1 MPKKQVDND
10 FMVFPK
16 RLTKLM
22 KERRIESDDG
32 STRKMRQ
39 QDLADFLRIKR
50 QTVSLYMSGLSMPD
64 ASQIRGIA
72 YFFNVSADYLLG
84 LSDSESL
91 DDSVQ
96 SVHSITG
103 LSESAIN
110 YLKQLKRMADNPPD
124 GNSLIG
130 EYAKGRIALNSAF
143 ISDYGIMGL
152 IELYIPRLIRL
163 KKTGLNEDEE
173 KIFEDSEQAV
183 RFYLSEAQDY
193 IMSFLEKFA
202 DMQNG
207 LIEVG
212 STDDEEN

>member
-1 MPKKQVDND
+1 MPRKQVDND

-22 KERRIESDDG
+22 KEHTVEMDDG

-110 YLKQLKRMADNPPD
+110 YLKQLKRMADNPPG
-124 GNSLIG
+124 GNTLIS

-143 ISDYGIMGL
+143 ISDFGITGL

-163 KKTGLNEDEE
+163 RTSGLNEYEE
-173 KIFEDSEQAV
+173 KIFEDAEQAK
-183 RFYLSEAQDY
+183 RFYLSEAQNY
-193 IMSFLEKFA
+193 LMTFLERFSEN
-202 DMQNG
+202 QNG
-207 LIEVG
+207 LIEIETPD
-212 STDDEEN
+212 SQK

>member
-1 MPKKQVDND
+1 MPRKQVDND

-22 KERRIESDDG
+22 KERTIELDDG
-32 STRKMRQ
+32 SSRKMRQ
-39 QDLADFLRIKR
+39 QDLADYLNIKR

-91 DDSVQ
+91 DDSIQ

-124 GNSLIG
+124 ANSLIG

>member
-1 MPKKQVDND
+1 MPRKQVDND

-22 KERRIESDDG
+22 KEHTVEMDDG

-110 YLKQLKRMADNPPD
+110 YLKQLKRMAD
-124 GNSLIG
+124 
-130 EYAKGRIALNSAF
+130 KGRIALNSAF
-143 ISDYGIMGL
+143 ISDFGITGL

-163 KKTGLNEDEE
+163 RTSGLNEYEE
-173 KIFEDSEQAV
+173 KIFEDAEQAK
-183 RFYLSEAQDY
+183 RFYLSEAQNY
-193 IMSFLEKFA
+193 LMTFLERFSEN
-202 DMQNG
+202 QNG
-207 LIEVG
+207 LIEIETPD
-212 STDDEEN
+212 SQK